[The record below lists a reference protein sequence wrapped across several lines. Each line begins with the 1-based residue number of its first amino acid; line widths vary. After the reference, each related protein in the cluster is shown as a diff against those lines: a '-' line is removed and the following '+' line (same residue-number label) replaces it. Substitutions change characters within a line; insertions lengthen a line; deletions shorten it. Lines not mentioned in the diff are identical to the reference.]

1 MVIFFFVKRDVKKE
15 RCNALMSVLSYP
27 LKNQIVTEQQVID
40 RSSVTLTEN
49 GSTVHNHYA

>member
-27 LKNQIVTEQQVID
+27 LKNQIVTEQVID

-49 GSTVHNHYA
+49 GSTVHSHYA